1 LLDWWCENCQL
12 PCKVN
17 DYPTAEIK
25 RSVCCGAPVSPYGPS
40 VAAAKDNQEGDHYKR
55 FAIQPIDFI
64 VKNHLGWHEG
74 NILKYICRWKF
85 KDGIG
90 DLKKARDYLDKLI
103 ELEEAKE

>member
-1 LLDWWCENCQL
+1 MPTWAEMMAKEIRRDLDI
-12 PCKVN
+12 K
-17 DYPTAEIK
+17 DYQTADFSLHI
-25 RSVCCGAPVSPYGPS
+25 PS
-40 VAAAKDNQEGDHYKR
+40 EHQEGGDHYKR

-64 VKNHLGWHEG
+64 VKNGLGWHEG